1 MVRLGLDTMA
11 LAPRSST
18 ACLIALFLAVS
29 AAAACSKSKTAPA
42 SSAKVLG
49 RYWLTNTELR
59 SDGAGGKGFTVTA
72 PTLVELLPNGLVRSI
87 PNTQPKFEGLLPPE
101 VLQEPQTGRGLMLY
115 AQRVGD
121 IHWRSPEGLLY
132 GRLHPGAF
140 VSVIP
145 TDRMVVRIGNLPF
158 GHEPGP
164 FVLYVDRD
172 LLGTQPREPAPI
184 KAPEDTRA
192 VRWPFGVMGWIA
204 DPDKVNIQV
213 AWTAV
218 RCEDVWV
225 SRDLTR
231 VSQYIRGVE
240 AIGIADGITA
250 RRPTIQL
257 HDYPCPAHFIAR
269 RGSEL
274 IWTETDNPEKPAQ
287 PRVLL
292 RIPDGFKAFAPAPD
306 DPLGHAIDQGASLYW
321 LLDDGTGP
329 KCDEWSF
336 RLKRPRQS
344 AAEHPG
350 REGRLVRRAKW
361 EGETAWYP
369 MSFLPSEG
377 DRPAVLHLGTIM
389 LSGGGTLKCE
399 CVSDYSLLRADN
411 DELEVIARSLP
422 EGLVAYD
429 PAEAERWFLSPAK
442 CEAARTE
449 AERALQRDGSIA
461 PRLGIHAA
469 IAAFGI

>member
-1 MVRLGLDTMA
+1 MA
-11 LAPRSST
+11 VAPRSST
-18 ACLIALFLAVS
+18 RLIALFLAACAV
-29 AAAACSKSKTAPA
+29 AACSKRRSDPTNTAA
-42 SSAKVLG
+42 TRVLG

-59 SDGAGGKGFTVTA
+59 SDGTGGKGFTVTA
-72 PTLVELLPNGLVRSI
+72 PTLVELLPNGRVRSI
-87 PNTQPKFEGLLPPE
+87 PNTVPRFEGLLPPE

-145 TDRMVVRIGNLPF
+145 TDRLVIRIGGLPF

-164 FVLYVDRD
+164 FVVYVDREV
-172 LLGTQPREPAPI
+172 LGTEPRETAPP
-184 KAPEDTRA
+184 KAPADTRA

-204 DPDKVNIQV
+204 DPDVIHIQV
-213 AWTAV
+213 AWTAI

-240 AIGIADGITA
+240 AIGIADNVVTRSPA
-250 RRPTIQL
+250 IQL
-257 HDYPCPAHFIAR
+257 HDYPCPAHFIAQH
-269 RGSEL
+269 GSQL
-274 IWTETDNPEKPAQ
+274 MWTETDNPEKPAE
-287 PRVLL
+287 PRTVQ
-292 RIPDGFKAFAPAPD
+292 RIPDGFRTFELPAS
-306 DPLGHAIDQGASLYW
+306 DPLGHAIEQGASLYW
-321 LLDDGTGP
+321 LTDDGSGP

-336 RLKRPRQS
+336 RLKGLRHGANGHPRR
-344 AAEHPG
+344 A
-350 REGRLVRRAKW
+350 GRLVRRVKW
-361 EGETAWYP
+361 DGEITWFP
-369 MSFLPSEG
+369 MTYLPSE
-377 DRPAVLHLGTIM
+377 DRRPAVLHLGTVE

-399 CVSDYSLLRADN
+399 CVSDYAILRAD
-411 DELEVIARSLP
+411 DGELEVIARSLP

-442 CEAARTE
+442 CEAARS
-449 AERALQRDGSIA
+449 AAAQALERDGSIA
-461 PRLGIHAA
+461 PRLGFHAV
-469 IAAFGI
+469 INAFGI